1 MRITIA
7 EKHQVAG
14 LDERERGFNR
24 LVEIGLAEGSYQA
37 NLRYETTL
45 VTTDRCE
52 TQMAALGELIR
63 LLHERGYRQLR
74 SQRSFHND
82 RYLGS
87 QEQWIE
93 YPDPELSAGLH
104 RAASGWLGR
113 LRRALGL

>member
-24 LVEIGLAEGSYQA
+24 LVEISLAEGNYQA
-37 NLRYETTL
+37 DLRYETIL
-45 VTTDRCE
+45 VTTDQCE
-52 TQMAALGELIR
+52 TQAAALGELIR

-74 SQRSFHND
+74 SQRSFLDD

-93 YPDPELSAGLH
+93 YPDPEPSADRH
-104 RAASGWLGR
+104 RGISGWFGR
-113 LRRALGL
+113 LRQALGL

>member
-37 NLRYETTL
+37 SLRYETTL
-45 VTTDRCE
+45 VMTDRCE
-52 TQMAALGELIR
+52 TQTAALGELIR

-74 SQRSFHND
+74 SQRSFRDN

-93 YPDPELSAGLH
+93 YQDPELPGGRH
-104 RAASGWLGR
+104 RGISGWLGR
-113 LRRALGL
+113 LRQALGL

>member
-24 LVEIGLAEGSYQA
+24 LVEISLAEGSYQA
-37 NLRYETTL
+37 NLRYEAIL
-45 VTTDRCE
+45 VMTGRCE
-52 TQMAALGELIR
+52 TQGAALDELIR

-74 SQRSFHND
+74 SQRSFLDD

-93 YPDPELSAGLH
+93 YPDPEPSAGRH
-104 RAASGWLGR
+104 RGMSGWLAR
-113 LRRALGL
+113 LCRAFRL